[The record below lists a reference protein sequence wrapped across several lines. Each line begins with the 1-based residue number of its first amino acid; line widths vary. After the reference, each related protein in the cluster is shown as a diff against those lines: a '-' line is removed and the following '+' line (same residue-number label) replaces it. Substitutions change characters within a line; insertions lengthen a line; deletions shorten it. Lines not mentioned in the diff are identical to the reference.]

1 MRERDLDPNDERVAL
16 ARFGREVEMF
26 LGSDIGRFMLERAY
40 KVSSDST
47 TELIKNAHTL
57 DKDAIRQLQVLIAFG
72 DSFKD
77 WLTEAMESGYA
88 AIELLKE
95 DDHGG

>member
-1 MRERDLDPNDERVAL
+1 MRARDLDPNDERVEI

-26 LGSDIGRFMLERAY
+26 LEGNIGQFMLQRAY
-40 KVSSDST
+40 KVSEDST
-47 TELIKNAHTL
+47 TELVKNAHTL
-57 DKDAIRQLQVLIAFG
+57 DKDQIRNLQATIAFG
-72 DSFKD
+72 DSFKA
-77 WLTEAMESGYA
+77 WLTEAVESGHA

>member
-1 MRERDLDPNDERVAL
+1 MRERELDPNDERVEI

-26 LGSDIGRFMLERAY
+26 LEGNVGQFMLERAY
-40 KVSSDST
+40 KVSADAV

-57 DKDAIRQLQVLIAFG
+57 DRDKIRDLQTLIAFG
-72 DSFKD
+72 DSFKA
-77 WLTEAMESGYA
+77 WLTEAVESGHA